1 MPNLI
6 LNLARAVLLCLQA
19 ALRRRRHHSTRSV
32 SYCTGLSLRQPP
44 SGAPQNVTWE
54 SEITYTRAS
63 RLPPTRRHLTR
74 QNTARGGSSRHRR
87 ASTGAREESYC
98 TGRWPPPNPGRLCLP
113 ATTSQP
119 PPAPPGRGPCCLPAR
134 PSRQLRQGP
143 KPRWRKAYRK
153 AARGRALSAPVKTS
167 VRLHSQS
174 DKLVCRVHR
183 VSSQNR
189 PAGRLAPSED
199 HHTAVEGRTSGI
211 LFRSGDD
218 TRFASS
224 CNHPTPGSNS
234 KAEGRVSASLLDH
247 VAGAQ
252 GCSREDG
259 ERAVQMTTSKHTMRT

>member
-119 PPAPPGRGPCCLPAR
+119 PPAPPGRGPCCLPAASSFA
-134 PSRQLRQGP
+134 PGTILGSRLPAIIRHLE
-143 KPRWRKAYRK
+143 AHD
-153 AARGRALSAPVKTS
+153 ADLTA
-167 VRLHSQS
+167 HS
-174 DKLVCRVHR
+174 
-183 VSSQNR
+183 
-189 PAGRLAPSED
+189 
-199 HHTAVEGRTSGI
+199 SGI
-211 LFRSGDD
+211 QVALCTNSANWPRRS
-218 TRFASS
+218 R
-224 CNHPTPGSNS
+224 
-234 KAEGRVSASLLDH
+234 
-247 VAGAQ
+247 
-252 GCSREDG
+252 
-259 ERAVQMTTSKHTMRT
+259 